1 MLPTDTDAPQI
12 KLELN
17 GKQIIA
23 PVAPPQ
29 FGNAQFSIP
38 FSAGNLTAVALS
50 ATGAVLATDTKV
62 TTGPAASIRL
72 SLDAPSPLTGTGSFL
87 VADGE
92 DTAMVRAELLDS
104 TGALADQADAEIV
117 FAVKSGDGKI
127 WATHNGDASSHEDP
141 HGPRHQAYHGLARAF
156 VRSTSDHATPLA
168 HRRRLLEVDLE
179 GGLST
184 RVADG
189 VAPGALPPII
199 VTATAA
205 GLKPAT
211 LAIPLSADLAHLP
224 LAVAARASE
233 ANVMQ

>member
-38 FSAGNLTAVALS
+38 FEAGNLTAACLRH
-50 ATGAVLATDTKV
+50 GAVLATDTKV

-179 GGLST
+179 GGVST
-184 RVADG
+184 RVAGG

-205 GLKPAT
+205 GLQPAT
-211 LAIPLSADLAHLP
+211 LAIPLSADVAHLP
-224 LAVAARASE
+224 LAVAARAS

>member
-17 GKQIIA
+17 GKQIVA

-29 FGNAQFSIP
+29 FGNAQFEVP
-38 FSAGNLTAVALS
+38 FLAGNLTAGCLS
-50 ATGAVLATDTKV
+50 STGAVLATDTKV

-179 GGLST
+179 GGIST

-189 VAPGALPPII
+189 AAPGALPPII

-211 LAIPLSADLAHLP
+211 LAIPLSADVAHLP
-224 LAVAARASE
+224 LAVAARAS